1 MQVEK
6 GDVTYLEKGLLKI
19 KSFASFLQHF
29 SPSCTWKATCVSCL
43 PLQIQILQGNKQ
55 VAAGKVSTQSDKLDV
70 WKRLHTVFLD
80 ASLCLSPNLWRM
92 ADLTPYDSY
101 LLQFPAVALLETF
114 EHESAP
120 VFMLNPKKTPSCII
134 WPSFLSLVLKS
145 WLQATFII
153 VAWSESEKISPE
165 RWCNPVAFSVS
176 HKKVLD
182 VQESFSEPLR
192 LCPLAQMR
200 ASSERLK
207 V

>member
-92 ADLTPYDSY
+92 ANLTPYDSY

-120 VFMLNPKKTPSCII
+120 VFMLNPKKNTLLHHLALFSLSC
-134 WPSFLSLVLKS
+134 F
-145 WLQATFII
+145 
-153 VAWSESEKISPE
+153 
-165 RWCNPVAFSVS
+165 
-176 HKKVLD
+176 KVLAAGNFHHRSLEWEWKD
-182 VQESFSEPLR
+182 QS
-192 LCPLAQMR
+192 R
-200 ASSERLK
+200 AMM
-207 V
+207 

>member
-1 MQVEK
+1 M
-6 GDVTYLEKGLLKI
+6 YLESNMCILPTSPDTNLTGEQTSCCWKSQHPVWQVRCVKEASHCLPWCISVSFPEPLKNGEFNTI
-19 KSFASFLQHF
+19 WQLPITVPCSGTAGDFRAWVRASFHAE
-29 SPSCTWKATCVSCL
+29 PK
-43 PLQIQILQGNKQ
+43 K
-55 VAAGKVSTQSDKLDV
+55 
-70 WKRLHTVFLD
+70 
-80 ASLCLSPNLWRM
+80 
-92 ADLTPYDSY
+92 
-101 LLQFPAVALLETF
+101 
-114 EHESAP
+114 
-120 VFMLNPKKTPSCII
+120 KKTPSCII
-134 WPSFLSLVLKS
+134 LPSFLSLVLKS